1 MYAQGIVALFP
12 YLDPYL
18 KQGYEDFYDPERGS
32 GYLAWRLKSIHSKTA
47 EERGGGPSRGQP
59 RPFTADQLLA
69 DEEEEAAVAVLRP
82 SADEDSED
90 LLSQKME
97 ATFIY
102 PHIMV
107 NHESSRC
114 LLSPPTVSPYTR
126 TANRLLE
133 KWPTGFKA
141 KVITESQGL
150 VASTELLDLMR
161 NAESAAWFED
171 VKCPPSCCSSISCH
185 HLPRGKMS
193 AGWNQCRAASGQHQP
208 KQVASAPGSGPTE
221 AASTPSSLAT
231 PCLLTSRRPGVND
244 TALSA
249 GPRCFIC

>member
-1 MYAQGIVALFP
+1 
-12 YLDPYL
+12 
-18 KQGYEDFYDPERGS
+18 EDFYDPERGS

-47 EERGGGPSRGQP
+47 EERGASASRPPRGSGGPSRGQP

-126 TANRLLE
+126 TG
-133 KWPTGFKA
+133 K
-141 KVITESQGL
+141 
-150 VASTELLDLMR
+150 ST
-161 NAESAAWFED
+161 FYI
-171 VKCPPSCCSSISCH
+171 SIS
-185 HLPRGKMS
+185 
-193 AGWNQCRAASGQHQP
+193 
-208 KQVASAPGSGPTE
+208 
-221 AASTPSSLAT
+221 
-231 PCLLTSRRPGVND
+231 
-244 TALSA
+244 
-249 GPRCFIC
+249 